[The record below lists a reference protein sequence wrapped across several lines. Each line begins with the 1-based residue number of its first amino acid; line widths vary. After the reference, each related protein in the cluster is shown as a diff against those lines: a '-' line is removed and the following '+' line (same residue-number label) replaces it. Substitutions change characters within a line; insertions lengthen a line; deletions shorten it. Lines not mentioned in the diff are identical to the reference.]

1 MYGQTN
7 CFVLPEGDYGCFKWA
22 NGDVLVMSRRSA
34 LNLAHQSFRDTDGV
48 TTRDHASAWGAVEC
62 LLMLKGSD
70 LLGLPLSAPRAPYP
84 TVYVLPLMSISMGK
98 GTGVVTSVPSD
109 APDDYVALKELQDKP
124 EYRKKFGLTDEMV
137 MPFAVV
143 PIINI
148 TVPRSA
154 EEPDGWSSDKAAE
167 LWSERLQIKSTK
179 EREKLD
185 EAKHKTYNAGFSF
198 GKMLVGPYKGE
209 KVSIAKPK
217 EKADMVAAGE
227 ALVYFEPEG
236 FVKSRT
242 GEECVVAMTD
252 QWYLKYGEESWRAS
266 VSAHVNDPA
275 SFAPYSQEILDKFN
289 FTLGWLNEWACS
301 RLFGLG
307 TQVEPS
313 RPFFV

>member
-1 MYGQTN
+1 
-7 CFVLPEGDYGCFKWA
+7 
-22 NGDVLVMSRRSA
+22 
-34 LNLAHQSFRDTDGV
+34 
-48 TTRDHASAWGAVEC
+48 
-62 LLMLKGSD
+62 
-70 LLGLPLSAPRAPYP
+70 
-84 TVYVLPLMSISMGK
+84 
-98 GTGVVTSVPSD
+98 VTSVPSD

-154 EEPDGWSSDKAAE
+154 DEPDGWSSDKAAE

-198 GKMLVGPYKGE
+198 GKMLVGPYRGE

-227 ALVYFEPEG
+227 AVVYFEPEG

-266 VSAHVNDPA
+266 VSAHVNDPS

-307 TQVEPS
+307 TQVLH
-313 RPFFV
+313 RPLFILFLF